1 MTARDLPFSEA
12 PKLAKDFAGI
22 EERLPFELAGHYPH
36 VLAQIEAL
44 WPEQSVRTYLDSLLF
59 ADRPDRQGFT
69 DESLAEIFFI
79 NQLHEF
85 VYPQAPGDAQATAS
99 NAIVDRMRP
108 GSVQELAQWYPAR
121 KAEAATPEQPAA
133 HDPVRKVEAQ
143 HHAPFG
149 DTPHAT
155 SAWWQID
162 SNDALRLLLQ
172 RRAPGQP
179 LSTPSKAKLGEILVE
194 RGLVHQDQ
202 IDRALDIQRSAPA
215 ASRPL
220 LGQLLI
226 KLGTVS
232 EEDMVRAL
240 CVQEGVPLVD
250 LDRLEVT
257 ADARSKIA
265 FDLARQHR
273 AIPVMRVGKLLA
285 VAVENPLAFP
295 SKDFL
300 SFYTNLS
307 VELVQASRMSISWRL
322 EHYDAGCSAA
332 QLDQEFKSMAHHAM
346 RQAPVNNR
354 RAAPSAP
361 TAPAAN
367 AEDATVIDLVN
378 KMVTDALAQKAS
390 DVHLE
395 SRGPNETSL
404 IRFRRDGR
412 LERYSEFPAPFH
424 DAVIARLKIM
434 ADLDIAEKRKPQ
446 DGKIDFA
453 RFTGRKQEIRV
464 ATIPTAHGLENAN
477 MRLLASGDPLP
488 LERIGLSARD
498 LETLKEVIERPH
510 GLILVC
516 GPTGSGKTTTLHSL
530 LARLNTPERKIWT
543 AEDPVEITQK
553 GLSQVQVLPKIGW
566 TFAHALRAF
575 LRADPDVIMI
585 GEMRD
590 AETARIAI
598 EASMTGHL
606 VLSTLHTNSSAE
618 TAVRLLEL
626 GIDPFSLSDALL
638 AIVSQ
643 RLARRLCGHCRE
655 AYAPKPEE
663 LAELASEY
671 YYAAH
676 RRHPGRPERDQLVA
690 QWAATCG
697 PPRLHRAKG
706 CSRCKDTG
714 YAGRLG
720 VYEAL
725 VADDKFRHAVRAH
738 APASALHAAA
748 LATGML
754 TLKQDG
760 ILKVLQGYTDIHE
773 IRATCV

>member
-1 MTARDLPFSEA
+1 MTARDLPLSAA

-22 EERLPFELAGHYPH
+22 EERLPVELAGHYPH

-44 WPEQSVRTYLDSLLF
+44 WPEPSVRMYLDSLLF
-59 ADRPDRQGFT
+59 ADRPDRRGFT
-69 DESLAEIFFI
+69 NESLAEIFFLK
-79 NQLHEF
+79 QLHEF
-85 VYPQAPGDAQATAS
+85 VYPQAPGSVLATAS
-99 NAIVDRMRP
+99 DTIVERMRP

-121 KAEAATPEQPAA
+121 KAEAAAPEKLGAE
-133 HDPVRKVEAQ
+133 DPVRKVEAQ
-143 HHAPFG
+143 HHASYS

-162 SNDALRLLLQ
+162 SNDALRQLLQ
-172 RRAPGQP
+172 RREPGQP

-194 RGLVHQDQ
+194 RGLLHQDQ
-202 IDRALDIQRSAPA
+202 IDRALHLQRSAPA

-226 KLGTVS
+226 KLGAVS

-307 VELVQASRMSISWRL
+307 VELVQASRLSISWRL
-322 EHYDAGCSAA
+322 EHYDAGRSAA

-354 RAAPSAP
+354 RAAPAP
-361 TAPAAN
+361 SAPAAN
-367 AEDATVIDLVN
+367 EEDATVIDLVN
-378 KMVTDALAQKAS
+378 KMVTDALTQKAS

-464 ATIPTAHGLENAN
+464 ATIPTAHGLENAT

-488 LERIGLSARD
+488 LERIGLSPRD
-498 LETLKEVIERPH
+498 LEILKEVIERPH

-530 LARLNTPERKIWT
+530 LARINTPERKIWT

-590 AETARIAI
+590 GETARIAI

-643 RLARRLCGHCRE
+643 RLARRLCTHCRQP
-655 AYAPKPEE
+655 YSPKAEE
-663 LAELASEY
+663 LGELASEY
-671 YYAAH
+671 YYSAH
-676 RRHPGRPERDQLVA
+676 RRHPGRAERDHLVA
-690 QWAATCG
+690 QWTTTFG
-697 PPRLHRAKG
+697 PARLHRCKG

-714 YAGRLG
+714 YSGRLG

-725 VADDKFRHAVRAH
+725 IADDKFRHAIRAH
-738 APASALHAAA
+738 APASALQAAA
-748 LATGML
+748 LAAGML

-760 ILKVLQGYTDIHE
+760 ILKVLQGHTDIRE